1 MIWRCCTMIMNNGM
15 NCGIWSMADLSTHEI
30 VIFLELR
37 FTIMWVPTYPSL
49 WWRIVASEE
58 KERWYSQGRD
68 ERRSRRFGPIFG
80 RRKIFSS
87 NYATDNFE
95 QRVDDER
102 WEEKT
107 IHPLELVI
115 SHNQSAHGT
124 KTSLPGRTPWQLL
137 CSLMR
142 DWLGLMY
149 NLWAADER
157 RMCLSGSKL
166 IRVRVR
172 SLVLLA
178 GTWSWSGDK

>member
-107 IHPLELVI
+107 IHPLELGI

-124 KTSLPGRTPWQLL
+124 KTSLLGRTPWDASEDDETLRRVMTTL
-137 CSLMR
+137 VLF
-142 DWLGLMY
+142 
-149 NLWAADER
+149 DER
-157 RMCLSGSKL
+157 L
-166 IRVRVR
+166 VRVNVQSVGSR
-172 SLVLLA
+172 WKEDVLE
-178 GTWSWSGDK
+178 WQ